1 MSAAAR
7 GRANSR
13 SRTTTKR
20 GSAPRSRSRP
30 RKTARTARPK
40 RRRQTQAQAKVRRR
54 RALLGGVLAA
64 AVGVFAV
71 AQLGIFD
78 EPIKEITLPLRH
90 EDIIVQQA
98 ADKDVDAALIAGV
111 IYAESRFVDQTS
123 EAGAR
128 GLMQIT
134 PGTAN
139 EIEQRSGGTT
149 FDPATDLSDP
159 QINIQY
165 GTYHLRELLDLYGGN
180 EVAALAAYNAGPGK
194 VDDWGGAG
202 IEAEQIGY
210 PETREYVDTVLTK
223 REEYRKNY
231 ARELGLD

>member
-1 MSAAAR
+1 
-7 GRANSR
+7 
-13 SRTTTKR
+13 
-20 GSAPRSRSRP
+20 
-30 RKTARTARPK
+30 
-40 RRRQTQAQAKVRRR
+40 VRRR
-54 RALLGGVLAA
+54 RFIAGGAVAAVVGVLAIT
-64 AVGVFAV
+64 
-71 AQLGIFD
+71 QLGIFD
-78 EPIKEITLPLRH
+78 ETIREVTLPLRH
-90 EDIIVQQA
+90 EDIIRQQA
-98 ADKDVDAALIAGV
+98 RDKDVDASLIAGV

-123 EAGAR
+123 TAGAR

-194 VDDWGGAG
+194 VDDWGGAE
-202 IEAEQIGY
+202 IEADQIGY
-210 PETREYVDTVLTK
+210 PETREYVDIVLTK
-223 REEYRKNY
+223 RDEYRHNY

>member
-7 GRANSR
+7 GRAQSR
-13 SRTTTKR
+13 NRPRGR
-20 GSAPRSRSRP
+20 GSASRSRP
-30 RKTARTARPK
+30 RKPASRSK
-40 RRRQTQAQAKVRRR
+40 GRRSTRAQAKVRRR
-54 RALLGGVLAA
+54 RFLAGGAVAAVVGVLA
-64 AVGVFAV
+64 VTQF
-71 AQLGIFD
+71 GIFD
-78 EPIKEITLPLRH
+78 DAVKEITLPLRH
-90 EDIIVQQA
+90 EDIIRQQA
-98 ADKDVDAALIAGV
+98 ADKDVDASLIAGV

-123 EAGAR
+123 SAGAR

-149 FDPATDLSDP
+149 FDPATDLADP
-159 QINIQY
+159 QINISY
-165 GTYHLRELLDLYGGN
+165 GTYHLRELLDHYGGN

-194 VDDWGGAG
+194 VEEWGGADL
-202 IEAEQIGY
+202 EVEQIGY
-210 PETREYVDTVLTK
+210 PETSEYVDTVLTK

>member
-7 GRANSR
+7 GRAKSPSR
-13 SRTTTKR
+13 GRKR
-20 GSAPRSRSRP
+20 GSASRSGSR
-30 RKTARTARPK
+30 RKPARTTRKGRGPT
-40 RRRQTQAQAKVRRR
+40 RAQAKTRRR
-54 RALLGGVLAA
+54 RFLAGGAVAAVVGVLA
-64 AVGVFAV
+64 VTQF
-71 AQLGIFD
+71 GIFD
-78 EPIKEITLPLRH
+78 DTVKEITLPLRH
-90 EDIIVQQA
+90 EDIIRQQA

-149 FDPATDLSDP
+149 FDPDTDLADP

-180 EVAALAAYNAGPGK
+180 EVAALAAYNAGPAK
-194 VDDWGGAG
+194 ADEWGGS
-202 IEAEQIGY
+202 ELEVDQIGY
-210 PETREYVDTVLTK
+210 PETREYVDIVLTK
-223 REEYRKNY
+223 RDEYAKNY
-231 ARELGLD
+231 ADELGL